1 MDITNNLINEIIQI
15 SNSNIPSDEWDNFTL
30 NIYAINKMI
39 SIKSFYEENGKI
51 ISFDPEENGEDV
63 TLKIKQLREE
73 LYKLSPNKGAW
84 YTCII
89 SVTSDGK
96 FNIDFNYDEKPEFKY
111 DPSPDKYIDDLNV
124 FPRDKDLVPAW
135 LNDILSKN

>member
-15 SNSNIPSDEWDNFTL
+15 SNSNIPSDDWDNFTL

-39 SIKSFYEENGKI
+39 SVKSFYEKNGEI

-63 TLKIKQLREE
+63 TLKIKKLREE

-89 SVTSDGK
+89 TVTSDGK
-96 FNIDFNYDEKPEFKY
+96 FNIDFDYDEKPEFKY
-111 DPSPDKYIDDLNV
+111 DPSPDKFIDDLKV
-124 FPRDKDLVPAW
+124 FPRDKDLVPEW
-135 LNDILSKN
+135 LNDILLKN